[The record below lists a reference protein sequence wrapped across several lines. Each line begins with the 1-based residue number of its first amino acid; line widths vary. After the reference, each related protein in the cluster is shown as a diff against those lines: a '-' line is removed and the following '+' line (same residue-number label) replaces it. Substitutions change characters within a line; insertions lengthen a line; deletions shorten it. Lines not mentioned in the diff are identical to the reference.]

1 MASTILQKSFHFLI
15 GKRKN
20 KTIDEKVFGSKIGL
34 TASLFGCWH
43 DSISRPFTEGRTAY
57 RACLKCGARKP
68 FDPNTLQTQD
78 KFYYPPI
85 IKTLDI
91 KQFSD

>member
-1 MASTILQKSFHFLI
+1 MASTILQKSFQLLI

-20 KTIDEKVFGSKIGL
+20 NVVDETVFGSKIGI

-43 DSISRPFTEGRTAY
+43 DSISRPFTDGKTSY
-57 RACLKCGARKP
+57 CACLTCGARKP
-68 FDPNTLQTQD
+68 FDTNTLQTED

-85 IKTLDI
+85 IKTI
-91 KQFSD
+91 EIE